1 MNDLLGNMK
10 RTHFCADLRETD
22 IDQTVVLMGWVQH
35 RRDHGGV
42 IFVDLRDRDGITQ
55 VVFNPLISK
64 PVHEKAQAIRSEF
77 VIGIQGKV
85 AARPADMLNPNMA
98 TGAIEI
104 LVEELKIFSKARTP
118 VFPIEDRVEA
128 SENIRLQY
136 RYLDLRRPQL
146 KRNIMAR
153 HKATM
158 AIRNYLDKNG
168 FIDVETPFL
177 TKSTPEGAR
186 DYLVPSRVNPGQFYA
201 LPQSPQL
208 FKQLLMISGFDRYY
222 QVVKCFRD
230 EDLRADRQ
238 PEFTQID
245 MELSFV
251 NEEQIMEI
259 AEGLIKAIFKSV
271 LDMDLTTPFPRLTYA
286 DAMDRFGL
294 DRPDLRFGLELVNV
308 SDLVEHTG
316 FKLFSSVVKSKGMV
330 KAVNA
335 KGCAT
340 FTRKQ
345 IDELTEFAAVYR
357 AKGLAW
363 IKIKE
368 DQWQSP
374 IAKFF
379 TDDEKQTLTDRLNL
393 EPGDIVF
400 FVADQPAIANEAL
413 GQLRNELA
421 RRLGLISEDRF
432 SFTWVTDFPL
442 MEYDD
447 TEKRYQALHHPF
459 TAPNE
464 TDIPKLDTAPLE
476 VSSRAYDLVL
486 NGIEIGGGS
495 IRIHDTALQEKVLG
509 CLGISEDQAREKFG
523 FLLEALESGAPPHGG
538 IAFGLDRLIML
549 LCREDSIRNVIAF
562 PKTQKATCPL
572 TDAPSSASPAQLLE
586 LGIRTSNIGE

>member
-1 MNDLLGNMK
+1 MSDLLGNMK

-22 IDQTVVLMGWVQH
+22 IDKTVVLMGWVQH

-42 IFVDLRDRDGITQ
+42 IFVDLRDREGITQ
-55 VVFNPLISK
+55 VVFNPLIS
-64 PVHEKAQAIRSEF
+64 PVVHEKAQEIRNEF
-77 VIGIQGKV
+77 VLGIKGKV
-85 AARPADMLNPNMA
+85 AARPADMRNSRMV

-104 LVEELKIFSKARTP
+104 LVEELRIFSRARTP
-118 VFPIEDRVEA
+118 IFHIEDRVEA

-146 KRNIMAR
+146 KRNILAR

-158 AIRNYLDKNG
+158 AIRNYLDQNG
-168 FIDVETPFL
+168 FIDIETPFL

-222 QVVKCFRD
+222 QIVKCFRD

-251 NEEQIMEI
+251 NEEQIMET
-259 AEGLIKAIFKSV
+259 AEGLIKVIFKNV
-271 LDMDLTTPFPRLTYA
+271 LTMDLKTPFPRLTYTE
-286 DAMDRFGL
+286 AMDRFGL
-294 DRPDLRFGLELVNV
+294 DRPDLRFDLELVNV
-308 SDLVEHTG
+308 SDIVEHTG
-316 FKLFSSVVKSKGMV
+316 FKLFSNVIKSNGLV
-330 KAVNA
+330 KAINA
-335 KGCAT
+335 KGCAS

-379 TDDEKQTLTDRLNL
+379 TDDEKKALTDRLNL

-421 RRLGLISEDRF
+421 RRLSLIPEGLF

-442 MEYDD
+442 MEYDE

-464 TDIPKLDTAPLE
+464 KDIPKLDTAPLD

-486 NGIEIGGGS
+486 NGVEIGGGS
-495 IRIHDTALQEKVLG
+495 IRIHDTALQEKVLA

-523 FLLEALESGAPPHGG
+523 FLLEALDSGAPPHGG

-572 TDAPSSASPAQLLE
+572 TDAPSFASSAQLLE
-586 LGIRTSNIGE
+586 LGIRTAKIGE

>member
-1 MNDLLGNMK
+1 
-10 RTHFCADLRETD
+10 
-22 IDQTVVLMGWVQH
+22 
-35 RRDHGGV
+35 
-42 IFVDLRDRDGITQ
+42 
-55 VVFNPLISK
+55 
-64 PVHEKAQAIRSEF
+64 
-77 VIGIQGKV
+77 
-85 AARPADMLNPNMA
+85 
-98 TGAIEI
+98 
-104 LVEELKIFSKARTP
+104 
-118 VFPIEDRVEA
+118 
-128 SENIRLQY
+128 
-136 RYLDLRRPQL
+136 
-146 KRNIMAR
+146 
-153 HKATM
+153 
-158 AIRNYLDKNG
+158 
-168 FIDVETPFL
+168 
-177 TKSTPEGAR
+177 
-186 DYLVPSRVNPGQFYA
+186 
-201 LPQSPQL
+201 
-208 FKQLLMISGFDRYY
+208 
-222 QVVKCFRD
+222 
-230 EDLRADRQ
+230 
-238 PEFTQID
+238 
-245 MELSFV
+245 
-251 NEEQIMEI
+251 
-259 AEGLIKAIFKSV
+259 
-271 LDMDLTTPFPRLTYA
+271 
-286 DAMDRFGL
+286 
-294 DRPDLRFGLELVNV
+294 
-308 SDLVEHTG
+308 VEHTG
-316 FKLFSSVVKSKGMV
+316 FKLFSSVVKSCGLV

-379 TDDEKQTLTDRLNL
+379 TDDEKQALTNRLNL

-464 TDIPKLDTAPLE
+464 NDIPKLDTAPLE

>member
-1 MNDLLGNMK
+1 VNDLLGNMK

-22 IDQTVVLMGWVQH
+22 IGRTVVLMGWVQH

-42 IFVDLRDRDGITQ
+42 IFVDLRDREGITQ

-64 PVHEKAQAIRSEF
+64 AVHEKAQVIRSEF
-77 VIGIQGKV
+77 VIGVQGKV

-158 AIRNYLDKNG
+158 AVRNYLDKNG
-168 FIDVETPFL
+168 FIDIETPFL

-259 AEGLIKAIFKSV
+259 AEGLIKAIFKTV

-308 SDLVEHTG
+308 SDIVEHTG
-316 FKLFSSVVKSKGMV
+316 FKLFSSVVKSRGLV

-379 TDDEKQTLTDRLNL
+379 TDEEKQALTDRLNL

-432 SFTWVTDFPL
+432 SFTWVTAFPL

-464 TDIPKLDTAPLE
+464 ADIPKLDTTPLE

-572 TDAPSSASPAQLLE
+572 TDAPSSASSAQLLE
-586 LGIRTSNIGE
+586 LGIRTAGIGE

>member
-1 MNDLLGNMK
+1 MSDLLGNMK

-22 IDQTVVLMGWVQH
+22 IDKTVVLMGWVQH

-42 IFVDLRDRDGITQ
+42 IFVDLRDREGITQ
-55 VVFNPLISK
+55 VVFNPLIS
-64 PVHEKAQAIRSEF
+64 PAVHEKAQEIRSEF
-77 VIGIQGKV
+77 VLGIKGKV
-85 AARPADMLNPNMA
+85 AARPADMRNPKMA

-104 LVEELKIFSKARTP
+104 LVEELKIFSKAKTP
-118 VFPIEDRVEA
+118 IFLIEDRVEA

-146 KRNIMAR
+146 KHNILAR

-158 AIRNYLDKNG
+158 AIRNYLDHNG
-168 FIDVETPFL
+168 FIDIETPFL

-222 QVVKCFRD
+222 QIVKCFRD

-251 NEEQIMEI
+251 NEEQIMEM
-259 AEGLIKAIFKSV
+259 AEGLITDIFKHV
-271 LDMDLTTPFPRLTYA
+271 LNLDLKTPFPRLTYA
-286 DAMDRFGL
+286 QAMDRFGL
-294 DRPDLRFGLELVNV
+294 DRPDLRFDLELVNV
-308 SDLVEHTG
+308 SDIVEHTG
-316 FKLFSSVVKSKGMV
+316 FKLFSSVVKSNGLV
-330 KAVNA
+330 KAINA
-335 KGCAT
+335 KGCAS

-345 IDELTEFAAVYR
+345 IDDLTEFAAVYR

-379 TDDEKQTLTDRLNL
+379 TDDEKQALTDRLDL

-400 FVADQPAIANEAL
+400 FVADQPVIANEAL

-421 RRLGLISEDRF
+421 RRLNLIPEDQY

-442 MEYDD
+442 MEYDE

-459 TAPNE
+459 TAPSE

-476 VSSRAYDLVL
+476 VNSRAYDLVL

-495 IRIHDTALQEKVLG
+495 IRIHDTALQEKVLS
-509 CLGISEDQAREKFG
+509 CLGISEEQAREKFG
-523 FLLEALESGAPPHGG
+523 FLLDALDSGAPPHGG

-549 LCREDSIRNVIAF
+549 LCREESIRNVIAF

-572 TDAPSSASPAQLLE
+572 TEAPSTASPAQLLE
-586 LGIRTSNIGE
+586 LGIRTTHVGE

>member
-22 IDQTVVLMGWVQH
+22 IGQTVVLMGWVQH

-42 IFVDLRDRDGITQ
+42 IFVDLRDREGITQ

-64 PVHEKAQAIRSEF
+64 AVHEKAQVIRSEF
-77 VIGIQGKV
+77 VIGVQGKV

-158 AIRNYLDKNG
+158 AVRNYLDKNG
-168 FIDVETPFL
+168 FIDIETPFL